1 MIRHSGILTLSF
13 LLLLSIS
20 VSGQALTDTTYWT
33 RTLSFGINFN
43 QAAFSNNWRA
53 GGVNSIAIQSL
64 LLAKANYARGPVTW
78 DNLLDLQYGVVN
90 NQGQGVRK
98 TADRILLDSKLGR
111 SLTDK
116 WNLFVAANFQTQFAP
131 GFQYG
136 AGAGGEDLLIS
147 DFFAPAFLAVAW
159 GFEYR
164 PVEYF
169 SLRLSPFSPRI
180 TIVSNPNIVQN
191 VPENYG
197 VPVGEQVRYEW
208 LAAQIFA
215 AYDRKLNENLHLTAR
230 YQLFANY
237 ETLAFNTIDH
247 RLDAALTAKVTRY
260 LNFNLTVTGLYD
272 IDQAP
277 GIQFAQTL
285 GIGFLINR
293 GDQPQ

>member
-191 VPENYG
+191 
-197 VPVGEQVRYEW
+197 
-208 LAAQIFA
+208 
-215 AYDRKLNENLHLTAR
+215 YDRKLNENLHLTAR